1 MIKIKDLIRRIRS
14 MAHDQQAIEY
24 SDDDLM
30 LYINDGLRFVRR
42 IVMDV
47 YPSMLVDFEFDGMLD
62 VLENTIYLFDPISHI
77 IDVRVDGKPLKIIN
91 PRVVE
96 DINAKGRPKFYWLV
110 GYDKISVWPVPNTP
124 VEFSVTGIKD
134 LEPLTLDD
142 EELPVP
148 SDLEDFVYEYC
159 ILRASFTNEFDM
171 SQESQLMVTIVN
183 GIQQR
188 ARTFN
193 PPGVKVGGYW

>member
-1 MIKIKDLIRRIRS
+1 MIKISDLIRRIRS
-14 MAHDQQAIEY
+14 MAHDRQQIEY

-47 YPSMLVDFEFDGMLD
+47 YPSMLADVDFDG
-62 VLENTIYLFDPISHI
+62 VLEAGENTVYLFDPISHI
-77 IDVRVDGKPLKIIN
+77 IDVRIYGKPLNIIN
-91 PRVVE
+91 PRVIE
-96 DINAKGRPKFYWLV
+96 DSKAQGRPKYYWLV
-110 GYDKISVWPVPNTP
+110 GYDKIRVWPVPNAP
-124 VEFSVTGIKD
+124 VEYSITGIKD
-134 LEPLTLDD
+134 FEPLTLDD
-142 EELPVP
+142 DELPIP
-148 SDLEDFVYEYC
+148 SDLEEFVYEYC

-183 GIQQR
+183 GIQQM